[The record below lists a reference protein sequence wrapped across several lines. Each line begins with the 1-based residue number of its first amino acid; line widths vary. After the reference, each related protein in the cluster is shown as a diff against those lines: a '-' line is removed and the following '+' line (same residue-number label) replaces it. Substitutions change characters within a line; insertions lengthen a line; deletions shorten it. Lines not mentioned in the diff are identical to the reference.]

1 MALQRIKTL
10 LLLLPL
16 LLPACAGTHQ
26 KQPEPSKLSDEEM
39 ARISRYAMQ
48 IRVAIMEQFSS
59 RQSYKG
65 KMCTIRISLL
75 RNGKL
80 TSATVEHG
88 DPDVCRAVLS
98 AVSSAKIP
106 PAPDDKTWQTIN
118 DALLDFAPQGH

>member
-1 MALQRIKTL
+1 MPSQRIKTF

-16 LLPACAGTHQ
+16 LLSGCAGAHQ
-26 KQPEPSKLSDEEM
+26 KPPESSKLSDEEM

-48 IRVAIMEQFSS
+48 IRVAVMEQFSS

-65 KMCTIRISLL
+65 KMCTLRISLL

-80 TSATVEHG
+80 TSATVENG

-106 PAPDDKTWQTIN
+106 PAPDDKTLQTIN
-118 DALLDFAPQGH
+118 DALLDFVP

>member
-1 MALQRIKTL
+1 MPSHRIKPL

-16 LLPACAGTHQ
+16 LLSGCAGAHQ
-26 KQPEPSKLSDEEM
+26 KPPEPSKLSDDEM

-48 IRVAIMEQFSS
+48 IRVAVMEQFSS

-65 KMCTIRISLL
+65 KMCTLRITLL

-80 TSATVEHG
+80 TSATVENG
-88 DPDVCRAVLS
+88 DPDVCRAALS

-106 PAPDDKTWQTIN
+106 PAPDDKTLQTIN
-118 DALLDFAPQGH
+118 DALLDFVP